1 MRQVGYVVAVAEG
14 VARVALGEHL
24 ECNKCGAC
32 LATMGKKR
40 KEIKV
45 KNGIGAD
52 VGDRVEVE
60 TAPGFTVAAAFLLY
74 IFPIIAAGAGALAG
88 YRLLPAA
95 GLGET
100 AGAGVTAAVF
110 FGGSLLLLR
119 HAEKVYFSR
128 RMPNIVYVLDAGT
141 REKGGPDSQTGT

>member
-1 MRQVGYVVAVAEG
+1 MRQVGYVVAVGEG
-14 VARVALGEHL
+14 VAEVALGEHL

-45 KNGIGAD
+45 INGIGAD

-74 IFPIIAAGAGALAG
+74 IFPIVAGALGALAG
-88 YRLLPAA
+88 HRWLPAA

-100 AGAGVTAAVF
+100 AGAVIMAAVF
-110 FGGSLLLLR
+110 VACALLVIR
-119 HAEKVYFSR
+119 YVDRVYFSR
-128 RMPNIVYVLDAGT
+128 QMPNIVSVLVTG
-141 REKGGPDSQTGT
+141 DSNEGRS